1 MHNRTARIAEQI
13 QKELATILLRHN
25 EEPLFTKT
33 TITGVKV
40 SPDFSI
46 AKIFISIWDEKD
58 IDETMTTLQRY
69 SKSLRHTLAKSLNLR
84 LTPKLIFTYD
94 DTAAYAHKLSNLIDQ
109 AINSDAHQ
117 GKK

>member
-33 TITGVKV
+33 TITRVKV
-40 SPDFSI
+40 SPDFSS

-58 IDETMTTLQRY
+58 IDETMMTLQRS

-94 DTAAYAHKLSNLIDQ
+94 DTAAYAHKLTNLIDQ
-109 AINSDAHQ
+109 AINSDSHHETE
-117 GKK
+117 